1 MADEGPTHGAP
12 PASPVEP
19 VELGLESRMRF
30 DCHPG
35 VACFN
40 ACCRSTDITL
50 TPYDVVRLKRRLGM
64 GSGDFVAACTYPFE
78 MDAQGMPGLKLA
90 HKPGTGE
97 CLFLEEWGCRVYED
111 RPAACRYYALGN
123 MGVRRKDA
131 DRVDDLY
138 FLIREAHCLGHGE
151 PKTRTVAEYRR
162 EQGVDV
168 YDDRNREWRDIVIKK
183 RSSGPAVGKPSARS
197 RQLFG
202 MCSYDVD
209 AFREFVSSRG
219 FRDLFDL
226 DEAAMEGLR
235 SDEDALLAF
244 AFRFLKQVLF
254 GEMTIPVK
262 PGARERRIAQRRE
275 VWRERREAETRRWRD
290 AVEEA
295 QYGDPEASARPE
307 PGGS

>member
-1 MADEGPTHGAP
+1 MADEDPRREAP

-19 VELGLESRMRF
+19 VELGLESRVRF

-40 ACCRSTDITL
+40 ACCRSTDLTL

-64 GSGDFVAACTYPFE
+64 GSRDFVAACTYPFE

-123 MGVRRKDA
+123 MGVRRKGA
-131 DRVDDLY
+131 GRVEDLY
-138 FLIREAHCLGHGE
+138 FLIREAHCLGHAE
-151 PKTRTVAEYRR
+151 PRTRTVGEYRR

-168 YDDRNREWRDIVIKK
+168 YDHMNREWRDIVIKK
-183 RSSGPAVGKPSARS
+183 RSGGPSVGKPSARS
-197 RQLFG
+197 LQLFG
-202 MCSYDVD
+202 MCSYDID
-209 AFREFVSSRG
+209 GFREFVSSRG

-226 DEAAMEGLR
+226 DEAAMEGMR

-254 GEMTIPVK
+254 GETTIPVK
-262 PGARERRIAQRRE
+262 PGARERRIAQRGE
-275 VWRERREAETRRWRD
+275 TWRERREAETRGWRD
-290 AVEEA
+290 SVEA
-295 QYGDPEASARPE
+295 AKYGDSE
-307 PGGS
+307 